1 MITAFLGQADEPEGV
16 STLEGQRYWELA
28 GNELRRIISSSGGT
42 PLSATAAGEP
52 ALLCLGEQ
60 GAAIVTIRG
69 NSFVVHRV
77 RRGAGPISIR
87 ESGPMLAEFSERDCN
102 IEIDV
107 PGLPGAHDDRFLAVA
122 HNNAR
127 RSRSAR
133 PELGFDEPAGNGEGV
148 AKMLRSGSVG

>member
-1 MITAFLGQADEPEGV
+1 M
-16 STLEGQRYWELA
+16 STIEAQRYWELA
-28 GNELRRIISSSGGT
+28 GNELGRIISSLGGT

-52 ALLCLGEQ
+52 ALLCLGEH

-107 PGLPGAHDDRFLAVA
+107 PGPRADRCQRTVA
-122 HNNAR
+122 SRPSGTPRRDLLGVGRLNA
-127 RSRSAR
+127 
-133 PELGFDEPAGNGEGV
+133 D
-148 AKMLRSGSVG
+148 

>member
-1 MITAFLGQADEPEGV
+1 MGMPSEQDLVITAFLGQADEPEGV
-16 STLEGQRYWELA
+16 STIEAQRYWHLA
-28 GNELRRIISSSGGT
+28 GNELGRIISSLGGT

-52 ALLCLGEQ
+52 ALLCLGEH

-107 PGLPGAHDDRFLAVA
+107 PGLPGPIVVSGLSQADLQGRRDAIFSALA
-122 HNNAR
+122 
-127 RSRSAR
+127 
-133 PELGFDEPAGNGEGV
+133 D
-148 AKMLRSGSVG
+148 